1 MRGNESMSGR
11 QVKLKRAENSSI
23 LYHYTKSNG
32 INGIINHNCFWA
44 TKSDF
49 LNDPNEFSY
58 IRGIIEE
65 VCRDTIKSPALK
77 EMFLAD
83 SIYSKHEK
91 PREYFVLSFSKCRD
105 SITMWSEFAN
115 KTGYNI
121 GFRSDDIIA
130 RIEEAAEIAYHGLVV
145 YNTRQQMQL
154 IRKNICN
161 YLPNLLRIPLD
172 DILAL
177 GNKNREDETYQKAC
191 RKFQRTIEVYAMF
204 FKHEGFAEEQEYRF
218 IFKRQKDTMVQF
230 RAKDGFMLPYI
241 EIPLTEKNLPIEEIM
256 VAPQNH
262 IDLAKSGMEYM
273 LHTKGYKANVSLS
286 NIKLRY

>member
-1 MRGNESMSGR
+1 MSGR
-11 QVKLKRAENSSI
+11 QVKLEHAEKGSI

-49 LNDPNEFSY
+49 LNDPNEFSH

-65 VCRDTIKSPALK
+65 VCRETIPKTALR
-77 EMFLAD
+77 EMFLRD
-83 SIYSKHEK
+83 SIYAGREK
-91 PREYFVLSFSKCRD
+91 NREYFVLSFSKCRD
-105 SITMWSEFAN
+105 SITMWSEFGN

-121 GFRSDDIIA
+121 GFRSNEIIA

-145 YNTRQQMQL
+145 YDTKQQKQL
-154 IRKNICN
+154 IRRIICTS
-161 YLPNLLRIPLD
+161 LPNLLRMPLE
-172 DILAL
+172 DILEAA
-177 GNKNREDETYQKAC
+177 NRDPKDSNYHKAC
-191 RKFQRTIEVYAMF
+191 RKFQKTAEVYAMF

-218 IFKRQKDTMVQF
+218 IFKKQKETTVYF
-230 RAKDGFMLPYI
+230 RPKDGFMLPYI
-241 EIPLTEKNLPIEEIM
+241 EIPLSTRNLPIEEIM

-262 IDLAKSGMEYM
+262 IDLAKNGMEYM
-273 LHTKGYKANVSLS
+273 LHAKGYDADVSLS

>member
-1 MRGNESMSGR
+1 MSGR
-11 QVKLKRAENSSI
+11 QVKLKQAEDSSI

-58 IRGIIEE
+58 IQRIIED
-65 VCRDTIKSPALK
+65 VCREHIKNPALK

-83 SIYSKHEK
+83 SIYARREK
-91 PREYFVLSFSKCRD
+91 NREYFVLSFSKCRD
-105 SITMWSEFAN
+105 SITMWSEFGN

-121 GFRSDDIIA
+121 GFRSNEIIA
-130 RIEEAAEIAYHGLVV
+130 RIEEAAEIAYHGLVI
-145 YNTRQQMQL
+145 YNTRRQKQL
-154 IRKNICN
+154 IQRNICS
-161 YLPNLLRIPLD
+161 YLPNLLHMPLEEVLKIGSRD
-172 DILAL
+172 
-177 GNKNREDETYQKAC
+177 REDSNYQKAC
-191 RKFQRTIEVYAMF
+191 RKFQKTVEVYSMF

-218 IFKRQKDTMVQF
+218 VFKKQKDTVVYF

-241 EIPLTEKNLPIEEIM
+241 EIPLTDGLLPIEEIM

-262 IDLAKSGMEYM
+262 IDLAKKGMEYM
-273 LHTKGYKANVSLS
+273 LQAKGYIADVSLS

>member
-1 MRGNESMSGR
+1 MAGK
-11 QVKLKRAENSSI
+11 QVKLQQAEKGSI

-32 INGIINHNCFWA
+32 VNGIISNNCFWA

-49 LNDPNEFSY
+49 LNDPNEFSH
-58 IRGIIEE
+58 IQGIIGQ
-65 VCRDTIKSPALK
+65 VCQEAIKNPKLQ
-77 EMFLAD
+77 EMFLKD
-83 SIYSKHEK
+83 SVYAGKEK
-91 PREYFVLSFSKCRD
+91 NREYFVLSFSNCRD
-105 SITMWSEFAN
+105 SITMWSEFGN

-121 GFRSDDIIA
+121 GFRSDEIIA

-154 IRKNICN
+154 IRKNLCG
-161 YLPNLLRIPLD
+161 YLPNILHMPLNIILERGSQNRQD
-172 DILAL
+172 DA
-177 GNKNREDETYQKAC
+177 YQKAC
-191 RKFQRTIEVYAMF
+191 RKFQRTVEVYAMF

-218 IFKRQKDTMVQF
+218 VFKKQKNTTVHF

-273 LHTKGYKANVSLS
+273 LQAKGYQAEVSLS

>member
-1 MRGNESMSGR
+1 MSGR
-11 QVKLKRAENSSI
+11 QVKLEHAEKGSI

-49 LNDPNEFSY
+49 LNDPNEFSH
-58 IRGIIEE
+58 IRGIIDE
-65 VCRDTIKSPALK
+65 VCRENIKKSAFR
-77 EMFLAD
+77 EMFLKD
-83 SIYSKHEK
+83 SIYTDREK
-91 PREYFVLSFSKCRD
+91 SREYFVLSFSKCRD
-105 SITMWSEFAN
+105 SITMWSEFGN

-145 YNTRQQMQL
+145 YDAKQQKQL
-154 IRKNICN
+154 IRRIICN
-161 YLPNLLRIPLD
+161 YLPNLLRMSMD
-172 DILAL
+172 EILEA
-177 GNKNREDETYQKAC
+177 GNHDRQDSTYLKAC
-191 RKFQRTIEVYAMF
+191 RKFRRTAEVYAMF

-218 IFKRQKDTMVQF
+218 IFKKQKNTAVYF

-241 EIPLTEKNLPIEEIM
+241 EIPLSEQNLPLEEIM
-256 VAPQNH
+256 IAPQNH
-262 IDLAKSGMEYM
+262 IDLAKNGMEYM
-273 LHTKGYKANVSLS
+273 LHMKGYEAEVSLS

>member
-1 MRGNESMSGR
+1 MSGR
-11 QVKLKRAENSSI
+11 QVKLERAEKGSI

-49 LNDPNEFSY
+49 LNDPNEFSH
-58 IRGIIEE
+58 IQGIIDE
-65 VCRDTIKSPALK
+65 VCRENIKDASLK
-77 EMFLAD
+77 EMFLTD
-83 SIYSKHEK
+83 SIYTEK
-91 PREYFVLSFSKCRD
+91 EKKREYFVLSFSKCRD
-105 SITMWSEFAN
+105 SITMWSEFGN

-121 GFRSDDIIA
+121 GFKSDEIIA

-145 YNTRQQMQL
+145 YDTKKQKQL
-154 IRKNICN
+154 IRRNLLG
-161 YLPNLLRIPLD
+161 YLPGLVKMPLD
-172 DILAL
+172 KLL
-177 GNKNREDETYQKAC
+177 ETGSNNRQDGSYLKAC
-191 RKFQRTIEVYAMF
+191 RKFQKTAEVYAMF
-204 FKHEGFAEEQEYRF
+204 FKNEGFSEEQEYRF
-218 IFKRQKDTMVQF
+218 IFKKQKDTVVYF

-241 EIPLTEKNLPIEEIM
+241 EIPLSERNLPIEEIM

-273 LHTKGYKANVSLS
+273 LYTKGYPANVSLS

>member
-1 MRGNESMSGR
+1 MAGK
-11 QVKLKRAENSSI
+11 QVKLQQAEKGSI

-32 INGIINHNCFWA
+32 VNGILSNNCFWA

-49 LNDPNEFSY
+49 LNDPNEFSH
-58 IRGIIEE
+58 IQGIVDKICQEN
-65 VCRDTIKSPALK
+65 IKKMALK
-77 EMFLAD
+77 EIFLQD
-83 SIYSKHEK
+83 SIYAEQEK
-91 PREYFVLSFSKCRD
+91 QRDYFVLSFSKCRD

-145 YNTRQQMQL
+145 YSTKQQMQL

-161 YLPNLLRIPLD
+161 YLPNLLRMPLD
-172 DILAL
+172 AILEL
-177 GNKNREDETYQKAC
+177 GKQDRQNETYQKAC
-191 RKFQRTIEVYAMF
+191 KKFQRTIEVYAMF

-218 IFKRQKDTMVQF
+218 IFKKQKDTTVHF

-241 EIPLTEKNLPIEEIM
+241 EIPLSEKNLPIEEIM

-262 IDLAKSGMEYM
+262 IDLAKNGMEYM
-273 LHTKGYKANVSLS
+273 LRTKGYKANVSLS

>member
-1 MRGNESMSGR
+1 MSGR

-58 IRGIIEE
+58 IQGIIEE

-83 SIYSKHEK
+83 SIYTKHEK

-105 SITMWSEFAN
+105 SITMWSEFGS

-121 GFRSDDIIA
+121 GFRSDEIIA

-145 YNTRQQMQL
+145 YNPRRQRQL
-154 IRKNICN
+154 IQRNICS
-161 YLPNLLRIPLD
+161 YLP
-172 DILAL
+172 
-177 GNKNREDETYQKAC
+177 
-191 RKFQRTIEVYAMF
+191 KFQKTAEVYAMF
-204 FKHEGFAEEQEYRF
+204 FKHEGFAEEEEYRF
-218 IFKRQKDTMVQF
+218 VFKKQKDTTVYF

-241 EIPLTEKNLPIEEIM
+241 EIPLSEGLLPIEEIM

-262 IDLAKSGMEYM
+262 IDLAKKGMEYM
-273 LHTKGYKANVSLS
+273 LHTKGYQADVALS

>member
-1 MRGNESMSGR
+1 MSGR
-11 QVKLKRAENSSI
+11 QVKLEQAEKGSI

-49 LNDPNEFSY
+49 LNDPTEFSY
-58 IRGIIEE
+58 IYGIIDE
-65 VCRDTIKSPALK
+65 VCGEHIKDTALK
-77 EMFLAD
+77 EMFLKD
-83 SIYSKHEK
+83 SIYAGREK
-91 PREYFVLSFSKCRD
+91 SREYFVLSFSKCRD
-105 SITMWSEFAN
+105 SITMWSEFGN

-121 GFRSDDIIA
+121 GFRSYEIIA

-145 YNTRQQMQL
+145 YDGKKQKQL

-161 YLPNLLRIPLD
+161 YLPNLFRMPLD
-172 DILAL
+172 EVLDM
-177 GNKNREDETYQKAC
+177 GRRNRKDGTYQKAC
-191 RKFQRTIEVYAMF
+191 RKFQRTADVYAMF
-204 FKHEGFAEEQEYRF
+204 FKHGGFAEEQEYRF
-218 IFKRQKDTMVQF
+218 IFKKQKDTKVYF

-241 EIPLTEKNLPIEEIM
+241 EILLSEKNLPVEEIM
-256 VAPQNH
+256 IAPQNH

-273 LHTKGYKANVSLS
+273 LYTKGYEAEVSLS

>member
-1 MRGNESMSGR
+1 MSGR
-11 QVKLKRAENSSI
+11 QVKLARAEKGSI

-49 LNDPNEFSY
+49 LNDPREFSH
-58 IRGIIEE
+58 IQEIIED
-65 VCRDTIKSPALK
+65 VCREQIKEPELK

-83 SIYSKHEK
+83 SIYSDQEK
-91 PREYFVLSFSKCRD
+91 IREYFVLSFSKCRD
-105 SITMWSEFAN
+105 SITMWSEFGS

-121 GFRSDDIIA
+121 GFQSDAIIA

-145 YNTRQQMQL
+145 YSAKKQHQL
-154 IRKNICN
+154 IRRNLCH
-161 YLPNLLRIPLD
+161 YLPNLLRMPLQ
-172 DILAL
+172 DILEN
-177 GNKNREDETYQKAC
+177 GRNDRQDRNYVKAC
-191 RKFQRTIEVYAMF
+191 RKFQKMAEVYAMF
-204 FKHEGFAEEQEYRF
+204 FKNEGFAEEQEYRF
-218 IFKRQKDTMVQF
+218 IFKKQKDTTVYF
-230 RAKDGFMLPYI
+230 RPKDGFMLPYI
-241 EIPLTEKNLPIEEIM
+241 EIPLSDRMLPIEEIM

-273 LHTKGYKANVSLS
+273 LRAKGYTAEVALS

>member
-1 MRGNESMSGR
+1 MSGR
-11 QVKLKRAENSSI
+11 QVKLAHAEKGSI

-49 LNDPNEFSY
+49 LNDPNEFSH
-58 IRGIIEE
+58 IQGIIDD
-65 VCRDTIKSPALK
+65 VCQEQIKDPVLK

-83 SIYSKHEK
+83 SIYSDQEK
-91 PREYFVLSFSKCRD
+91 GREYFVLSFSKCRD
-105 SITMWSEFAN
+105 SITMWSEFGS

-121 GFRSDDIIA
+121 GFRSDEIIA

-145 YNTRQQMQL
+145 YNTKKQHQL
-154 IRKNICN
+154 IRRNLCN
-161 YLPNLLRIPLD
+161 YLPNLLRMPLQ
-172 DILAL
+172 DILEN
-177 GNKNREDETYQKAC
+177 GRNNRQERTYVKAC
-191 RKFQRTIEVYAMF
+191 RKFQKMAEVYAMF

-218 IFKRQKDTMVQF
+218 IFKKRKDTTVYF
-230 RAKDGFMLPYI
+230 RPKDGFMLPYI
-241 EIPLTEKNLPIEEIM
+241 EIPLSDRNLPIEEIM

-262 IDLAKSGMEYM
+262 IDLAKNGMEYM
-273 LHTKGYKANVSLS
+273 LQTKGYDADVSLS

>member
-1 MRGNESMSGR
+1 MSGR
-11 QVKLKRAENSSI
+11 QVKLERAEKGSI

-49 LNDPNEFSY
+49 LNDPNEFSH
-58 IRGIIEE
+58 IQGIIDE
-65 VCRDTIKSPALK
+65 VCREHIKDASLK
-77 EMFLAD
+77 EMFLTD
-83 SIYSKHEK
+83 SLYAEK
-91 PREYFVLSFSKCRD
+91 EKRREYFVLSFSKCRD
-105 SITMWSEFAN
+105 SITMWSEFGN

-121 GFRSDDIIA
+121 GFKSDEIIE

-145 YNTRQQMQL
+145 YDTKKQKQL
-154 IRKNICN
+154 IRRNLLG
-161 YLPNLLRIPLD
+161 YLPGLVKMPLD
-172 DILAL
+172 KLLEAGSNDRQDSSYL
-177 GNKNREDETYQKAC
+177 KAC
-191 RKFQRTIEVYAMF
+191 RKFRKMAEVYAMF
-204 FKHEGFAEEQEYRF
+204 FKNEGFSEEQEYRF
-218 IFKRQKDTMVQF
+218 IFKKQKDTTVYF

-241 EIPLTEKNLPIEEIM
+241 EIPLSEGNLPIEEIM

-273 LHTKGYKANVSLS
+273 LYTKGYRANVSLS

>member
-1 MRGNESMSGR
+1 MAGK
-11 QVKLKRAENSSI
+11 QVKLQQAEKGSI

-32 INGIINHNCFWA
+32 VNGILSNNCFWA

-49 LNDPNEFSY
+49 LNDPNEFSH
-58 IRGIIEE
+58 IQGIVDKICQEN
-65 VCRDTIKSPALK
+65 IKKMALK
-77 EMFLAD
+77 EMFLQD
-83 SIYSKHEK
+83 SIYAEQEK
-91 PREYFVLSFSKCRD
+91 QRDYFVLSFSKCRD

-145 YNTRQQMQL
+145 YSTKQQMQL

-161 YLPNLLRIPLD
+161 YLPNLLRMPLD
-172 DILAL
+172 AILDL
-177 GNKNREDETYQKAC
+177 GKQDRQNETYQKAC
-191 RKFQRTIEVYAMF
+191 KKFQRTIEVYAMF

-218 IFKRQKDTMVQF
+218 IFKKQKDTTVHF

-241 EIPLTEKNLPIEEIM
+241 EIPLSEKNLPIEEIM

-262 IDLAKSGMEYM
+262 IDLAKNGMEYM
-273 LHTKGYKANVSLS
+273 LRTKGYKANVSLS

>member
-1 MRGNESMSGR
+1 MAGR
-11 QVKLKRAENSSI
+11 QVKLQQAEKGSI

-32 INGIINHNCFWA
+32 INGIINNNCFWA

-49 LNDPNEFSY
+49 LNDPNEFSH
-58 IRGIIEE
+58 IQGTIGQ
-65 VCRDTIKSPALK
+65 VCQETIKNAGLI
-77 EMFLAD
+77 EMFLKD
-83 SIYSKHEK
+83 SIYAQKEK
-91 PREYFVLSFSKCRD
+91 NREYFVLSFSNCRD

-121 GFRSDDIIA
+121 GFRSDAIIA

-145 YNTRQQMQL
+145 YNARQQMQL
-154 IRKNICN
+154 IRKNLCG
-161 YLPNLLRIPLD
+161 YLPNLLHMPLN
-172 DILAL
+172 DILERGSQDRQDSA
-177 GNKNREDETYQKAC
+177 YQKAC
-191 RKFQRTIEVYAMF
+191 RKFQRTVEVYAMF

-218 IFKRQKDTMVQF
+218 IFKKQKNTIVHF

-241 EIPLTEKNLPIEEIM
+241 EIPLTEENLPIEEIM

-262 IDLAKSGMEYM
+262 IDLAKNGMEYM
-273 LHTKGYKANVSLS
+273 LQAKGYQAKVSLS

>member
-1 MRGNESMSGR
+1 MSGR
-11 QVKLKRAENSSI
+11 QVKLEHAEKGSI

-49 LNDPNEFSY
+49 LNDPNEFSHIY
-58 IRGIIEE
+58 GIIDE
-65 VCRDTIKSPALK
+65 VCGENIKSAALK

-83 SIYSKHEK
+83 SIYARREK
-91 PREYFVLSFSKCRD
+91 NREYFVLSFSKCRD
-105 SITMWSEFAN
+105 SITMWSEFGS

-121 GFRSDDIIA
+121 GFRSDEIIA

-145 YNTRQQMQL
+145 YDEKKQKQL
-154 IRKNICN
+154 IRRNICN
-161 YLPNLLRIPLD
+161 YLPNLLRMPLCEVLEMGKKD
-172 DILAL
+172 RQDS
-177 GNKNREDETYQKAC
+177 TYLKAC
-191 RKFQRTIEVYAMF
+191 RKFQRTADVYAMF
-204 FKHEGFAEEQEYRF
+204 FKHGGFSQEQEYRF
-218 IFKRQKDTMVQF
+218 IFKKQKDTKVYF

-241 EIPLTEKNLPIEEIM
+241 EIPLSERNLPVEEI
-256 VAPQNH
+256 VIAPQNH

-273 LHTKGYKANVSLS
+273 LFTKGYEAEVSLS

>member
-1 MRGNESMSGR
+1 MAGR
-11 QVKLKRAENSSI
+11 QVRLEHAEKGSI

-49 LNDPNEFSY
+49 LNDPNEFSH
-58 IRGIIEE
+58 IQGIIDE
-65 VCRDTIKSPALK
+65 VCRENVKNPSAVDRFLK
-77 EMFLAD
+77 D
-83 SIYSKHEK
+83 SIYMERAKT
-91 PREYFVLSFSKCRD
+91 REYFVLSFSKCRD
-105 SITMWSEFAN
+105 SITMWSEFGN

-121 GFRSDDIIA
+121 GFQSNEIIA

-145 YNTRQQMQL
+145 YDTKQQKQL
-154 IRKNICN
+154 IRRIICN
-161 YLPNLLRIPLD
+161 YLPHLLRMPLD
-172 DILAL
+172 GVLEA
-177 GNKNREDETYQKAC
+177 GSNNRHDNNYLKAC
-191 RKFQRTIEVYAMF
+191 RKFQKTAEVYAMF
-204 FKHEGFAEEQEYRF
+204 FKHEGFAQEQEYRF
-218 IFKRQKDTMVQF
+218 IFRKQKDTIVHF

-241 EIPLTEKNLPIEEIM
+241 EIPLSDKLLPVEEIM

-273 LHTKGYKANVSLS
+273 LRTKGYDADVSLS

>member
-1 MRGNESMSGR
+1 MAGR
-11 QVKLKRAENSSI
+11 QVKLEHAEKGSI

-49 LNDPNEFSY
+49 LNDPNEFSH
-58 IRGIIEE
+58 IQGIIDE
-65 VCRDTIKSPALK
+65 VCTENIKNQEWK
-77 EMFLAD
+77 EMFLKD
-83 SIYSKHEK
+83 SIYAKKEK
-91 PREYFVLSFSKCRD
+91 NREYFVLSFSKCRD
-105 SITMWSEFAN
+105 SITMWSEFGN

-121 GFRSDDIIA
+121 GFRSNEIIA

-145 YNTRQQMQL
+145 YSSKKQKQL
-154 IRKNICN
+154 IQKNLCS
-161 YLPNLLRIPLD
+161 YLPNLLRMPLD
-172 DILAL
+172 KILETGSL
-177 GNKNREDETYQKAC
+177 NRQDNNYIKAC
-191 RKFQRTIEVYAMF
+191 RKFQKMAEVYAMF

-218 IFKRQKDTMVQF
+218 IFKKQKDTNVYF

-241 EIPLTEKNLPIEEIM
+241 EISLSEKNLPIEEIM

-273 LHTKGYKANVSLS
+273 LYTKGYKAEVSLS

>member
-83 SIYSKHEK
+83 SIYSKHENAGTAS
-91 PREYFVLSFSKCRD
+91 PCGRNSAARPV
-105 SITMWSEFAN
+105 
-115 KTGYNI
+115 
-121 GFRSDDIIA
+121 II
-130 RIEEAAEIAYHGLVV
+130 
-145 YNTRQQMQL
+145 
-154 IRKNICN
+154 
-161 YLPNLLRIPLD
+161 
-172 DILAL
+172 
-177 GNKNREDETYQKAC
+177 
-191 RKFQRTIEVYAMF
+191 
-204 FKHEGFAEEQEYRF
+204 
-218 IFKRQKDTMVQF
+218 
-230 RAKDGFMLPYI
+230 
-241 EIPLTEKNLPIEEIM
+241 
-256 VAPQNH
+256 
-262 IDLAKSGMEYM
+262 
-273 LHTKGYKANVSLS
+273 
-286 NIKLRY
+286 

>member
-1 MRGNESMSGR
+1 MAGR
-11 QVKLKRAENSSI
+11 QVKLQQAEKGSI

-32 INGIINHNCFWA
+32 VNGILSNNCFWA
-44 TKSDF
+44 TKSNF
-49 LNDPNEFSY
+49 LNDPNEFSH
-58 IRGIIEE
+58 IQGIIDEI
-65 VCRDTIKSPALK
+65 CRENIKTPELK
-77 EMFLAD
+77 EMFLQD
-83 SIYSKHEK
+83 SIYAEREK
-91 PREYFVLSFSKCRD
+91 KREYFVLSFSKCRD

-145 YNTRQQMQL
+145 YNTKQQMQL

-161 YLPNLLRIPLD
+161 YLPNLLRMPLD
-172 DILAL
+172 DILEL
-177 GNKNREDETYQKAC
+177 GSKNRQDETYQKAC
-191 RKFQRTIEVYAMF
+191 RKFQRTVEVYAMF

-218 IFKRQKDTMVQF
+218 IFKRQKDTIVQF

-241 EIPLTEKNLPIEEIM
+241 EIPLTEENLPIEEIM

-273 LHTKGYKANVSLS
+273 LRTKGYKANVSLS

>member
-1 MRGNESMSGR
+1 MSGK
-11 QVKLKRAENSSI
+11 QVKLKHAENSTI

-49 LNDPNEFSY
+49 LNDPNEFSH

-65 VCRDTIKSPALK
+65 VCREIIKDPALK

-83 SIYSKHEK
+83 SIYAKKEK
-91 PREYFVLSFSKCRD
+91 NREYFVLSFSKCRD
-105 SITMWSEFAN
+105 SITMWSEFGS

-121 GFRSDDIIA
+121 GFRSDEIIA

-145 YNTRQQMQL
+145 YNTKRQKQL
-154 IRKNICN
+154 IQKNICS
-161 YLPNLLRIPLD
+161 YLPNLLQIPFD
-172 DILAL
+172 EILET
-177 GNKNREDETYQKAC
+177 GRKNRQDGNYQNAC
-191 RKFQRTIEVYAMF
+191 RKFQKTAEVYAMF
-204 FKHEGFAEEQEYRF
+204 FKHEGFAEEEEYRF
-218 IFKRQKDTMVQF
+218 VFKKQKDTTVYF

-241 EIPLTEKNLPIEEIM
+241 EIPLTEGLLPIEEIM

-262 IDLAKSGMEYM
+262 IDLAKNGMEYM
-273 LHTKGYKANVSLS
+273 LRTKGYQANVSLS
-286 NIKLRY
+286 SIKLRY

>member
-1 MRGNESMSGR
+1 MSGR
-11 QVKLKRAENSSI
+11 QVKLQQAEKNSI

-32 INGIINHNCFWA
+32 INGILSNNCFWA

-49 LNDPNEFSY
+49 LNDPNEFSHVQGV
-58 IRGIIEE
+58 IDKVCEE
-65 VCRDTIKSPALK
+65 NIKSTELK
-77 EMFLAD
+77 EMFLHD
-83 SIYSKHEK
+83 SVYAEK
-91 PREYFVLSFSKCRD
+91 EKTREYFVLSFSKCRD
-105 SITMWSEFAN
+105 SITMWSEFSN

-154 IRKNICN
+154 IQKNICC
-161 YLPNLLRIPLD
+161 YLPNLLRMPLD
-172 DILAL
+172 DILEL
-177 GNKNREDETYQKAC
+177 GRSNREDENYQKAC

-204 FKHEGFAEEQEYRF
+204 FKHEGFSEEQEYRF
-218 IFKRQKDTMVQF
+218 IFRKQKDTKVQF

-241 EIPLTEKNLPIEEIM
+241 EIPLSEETLPIEEIM

-262 IDLAKSGMEYM
+262 IDLAKSGVEYM
-273 LHTKGYKANVSLS
+273 LQAKGYHANVSLS

>member
-1 MRGNESMSGR
+1 MSGR
-11 QVKLKRAENSSI
+11 QVKLKHAENSSI

-58 IRGIIEE
+58 IQGIIEE
-65 VCRDTIKSPALK
+65 VCRENIKNPSLK
-77 EMFLAD
+77 ERFLAN
-83 SIYSKHEK
+83 SIYSKREK
-91 PREYFVLSFSKCRD
+91 QREYFVLSFSKCRD
-105 SITMWSEFAN
+105 SITMWSEFGS

-121 GFRSDDIIA
+121 GFRSEEIIA

-145 YNTRQQMQL
+145 YNTKRQKQL
-154 IRKNICN
+154 IQRNICS
-161 YLPNLLRIPLD
+161 YLPNLLRMPLD
-172 DILAL
+172 EVLEAGSKDPQD
-177 GNKNREDETYQKAC
+177 GNYQKAC
-191 RKFQRTIEVYAMF
+191 RKFQKTAEVYAMF
-204 FKHEGFAEEQEYRF
+204 FKHEGFAEEEEYRF
-218 IFKRQKDTMVQF
+218 VFRRQKDTAVYF

-241 EIPLTEKNLPIEEIM
+241 EIPLSEGLLPIEEIM

-262 IDLAKSGMEYM
+262 IDLAKKGMEYM
-273 LHTKGYKANVSLS
+273 LHTKGYRAEVALS